1 VRAAAAHGTAHAG
14 MAAGEPAEA
23 NFVRPDRTAPSVQ
36 SLQKPCPLAHAVS
49 SEVLTSRPLCAR
61 ARRLTAE
68 QAERAGLAARVV
80 PAAELGAEARA
91 LAGRIAAASA
101 PAVAK
106 AKDCVL
112 RALETPLAEGL
123 RYEQCGRP
131 RARVGRVGRQVVRA
145 LSGSWLWRLDLDT
158 VGMLAGQAC
167 CGA

>member
-1 VRAAAAHGTAHAG
+1 
-14 MAAGEPAEA
+14 M
-23 NFVRPDRTAPSVQ
+23 
-36 SLQKPCPLAHAVS
+36 
-49 SEVLTSRPLCAR
+49 R

-131 RARVGRVGRQVVRA
+131 LAACFGA
-145 LSGSWLWRLDLDT
+145 LFWTASACLQGWLAT
-158 VGMLAGQAC
+158 VSVLAAVSVT
-167 CGA
+167 AVM